1 MSQVYI
7 DENGAQI
14 GTEGNRLTIK
24 YRNGDVRSFPIE
36 TIESI
41 IMMGK
46 SQLTTQCMEKCMN
59 KGIPVAFFSKGGK
72 YFGRLMSS
80 GHVKPELQ
88 RKQSA
93 LYDTD
98 FAFELSRKI
107 IKAKIQNQTVVLR
120 RYAKSRDLDL
130 SGLIVSMKSDIK
142 HIDNVK
148 NIPEL
153 MGYEGNSAK
162 IYFKGLSQCV
172 DEEFEFEGRS
182 KRPPKDPF
190 NSLISLGYSIL
201 MNNIYEVVEEKGLNP
216 YFGFMHRDG
225 ENHPTLVSDLMEEW
239 RAVLIDSTAMS
250 LINGK
255 EILRSNF
262 YTDYENPGVF
272 IDKDG
277 LNIFISKLE
286 MKLKTSVKY
295 LKYVDYAVSFR
306 RAIALQVMSL
316 VKAIES
322 QNPDE
327 YEPIVIR

>member
-162 IYFKGLSQCV
+162 TYFKGLSQCV
-172 DEEFEFEGRS
+172 DDEFEFEGRS

>member
-239 RAVLIDSTAMS
+239 RAVLIDSTSMS

>member
-172 DEEFEFEGRS
+172 DDEFEFEGRS

>member
-162 IYFKGLSQCV
+162 TYFKGLSQCV
-172 DEEFEFEGRS
+172 DDEFEFEGRS

-255 EILRSNF
+255 EILRLNF

>member
-148 NIPEL
+148 NIQEL

-162 IYFKGLSQCV
+162 TYFKGLSQCV
-172 DEEFEFEGRS
+172 DDEFEFEGRS

>member
-1 MSQVYI
+1 
-7 DENGAQI
+7 
-14 GTEGNRLTIK
+14 
-24 YRNGDVRSFPIE
+24 
-36 TIESI
+36 
-41 IMMGK
+41 
-46 SQLTTQCMEKCMN
+46 
-59 KGIPVAFFSKGGK
+59 
-72 YFGRLMSS
+72 
-80 GHVKPELQ
+80 
-88 RKQSA
+88 
-93 LYDTD
+93 
-98 FAFELSRKI
+98 
-107 IKAKIQNQTVVLR
+107 
-120 RYAKSRDLDL
+120 
-130 SGLIVSMKSDIK
+130 
-142 HIDNVK
+142 
-148 NIPEL
+148 
-153 MGYEGNSAK
+153 
-162 IYFKGLSQCV
+162 
-172 DEEFEFEGRS
+172 
-182 KRPPKDPF
+182 
-190 NSLISLGYSIL
+190 

>member
-14 GTEGNRLTIK
+14 GIEGNRLTIK
-24 YRNGDVRSFPIE
+24 YKNGDVRSFPIE

-46 SQLTTQCMEKCMN
+46 SQLTTQCMEKCMS
-59 KGIPVAFFSKGGK
+59 KGIPVAFFSKGGR

-88 RKQSA
+88 RKQSS

-98 FAFELSRKI
+98 FAFELSKKI

-120 RYAKSRDLDL
+120 RYAKSRGLDL
-130 SGLIVSMKSDIK
+130 SKMVISMKNDVK

-148 NIPEL
+148 NIQEL

-162 IYFKGLSQCV
+162 TYFRGLSMCI
-172 DEEFEFEGRS
+172 EEDFEFEGRS

-225 ENHPTLVSDLMEEW
+225 ENHPTLVSDLLEEW

-262 YTDYENPGVF
+262 YMDPENPGVF

-277 LNIFISKLE
+277 LNIFISKLDT
-286 MKLKTSVKY
+286 KLKNSVRY

-306 RAIALQVMSL
+306 RAIALQIMTL
-316 VKAIES
+316 VRAIETE
-322 QNPDE
+322 NPDE
-327 YEPIVIR
+327 YEPIIIR

>member
-1 MSQVYI
+1 
-7 DENGAQI
+7 
-14 GTEGNRLTIK
+14 
-24 YRNGDVRSFPIE
+24 
-36 TIESI
+36 
-41 IMMGK
+41 MMGK

-162 IYFKGLSQCV
+162 TYFKGLSQCV
-172 DEEFEFEGRS
+172 DDEFEFEGRS

-255 EILRSNF
+255 EILRLNF

>member
-130 SGLIVSMKSDIK
+130 LGLIVSMKSDIK

-172 DEEFEFEGRS
+172 DDEFEFEGRS